1 MKIIQKILFFIAG
14 LLALLCG
21 FIIICAMKPDVTE
34 KIKDL
39 LYQEERQQE
48 ETGEPESEPES
59 STVLPVPDV
68 PKEGEESGNGE
79 ETEPE
84 STGTENEENSGDTVS
99 RQPDMPYEEEE
110 DDWVRDEAA
119 YAAPSTSNVVVPD
132 KVKGKNGYRQVHY
145 EIEQLDEEAAD
156 KLQSKLEIGDAGDG
170 IDFDTGFYP
179 YYAMLEDDGQHLYR
193 QIYANA
199 NNLFEKFAPVEAV
212 SAGQLKDVFAAVY
225 NDHPELFWLETSYL
239 CKYRGN
245 GECVEIDL
253 RFNSASKDLGSAKS
267 KFNEKANTILSGA
280 KGFSDDYEKEKY
292 VHDQLLEKT
301 AYDSNAEMNQSAYS
315 ALVNGKTVCAGY
327 ARAFQYLMQ
336 KLDIPCYYC
345 TGFAG
350 ESHAWNIIGLED
362 GYYNVDTTWDDTDK
376 GTYDYFNKT
385 DEDFELTHV
394 RQDLSV
400 NLPACNGT
408 QYRNRER
415 KESDKRTLADLGISE
430 EQVIKNLKDYYED
443 CYKQIVNNGTGSY
456 KFSNVIE
463 GKALY
468 DEIYKAYFETDGYID
483 GFMERALQKIDGIS
497 WECYLYAEELRDNR
511 YLLTLDVTIQ

>member
-1 MKIIQKILFFIAG
+1 MKMIRKILFFIAG

-21 FIIICAMKPDVTE
+21 FIVICAMKPEVTE

-48 ETGEPESEPES
+48 ETGESENEPES
-59 STVLPVPDV
+59 SSELPVPSV
-68 PKEGEESGNGE
+68 PKEDTDSSSDENAQ
-79 ETEPE
+79 PE
-84 STGTENEENSGDTVS
+84 NTGTENEESSGNSVS
-99 RQPDMPYEEEE
+99 QTQETFYEE
-110 DDWVRDEAA
+110 DDWGQDEAA
-119 YAAPSTSNVVVPD
+119 YVVPSVSNVIVPD
-132 KVKGKNGYRQVHY
+132 KVAGKNGYRQVRY
-145 EIEQLDEEAAD
+145 EIEQLGEEAAD

-170 IDFDTGFYP
+170 IDFDTDFYP
-179 YYAMLEDDGQHLYR
+179 YYAMLESDGQHLYR
-193 QIYANA
+193 QIYSNA

-239 CKYRGN
+239 CKYRSN

-253 RFNSASKDLGSAKS
+253 RFNAAAKDLSSAKS
-267 KFNEKANTILSGA
+267 KFNEKANAILSEA
-280 KGFSDDYEKEKY
+280 KGLSDNYEKEKY
-292 VHDQLLEKT
+292 VHNQLLEKT
-301 AYDSNAEMNQSAYS
+301 AYVSNAEMNQSAYS

-327 ARAFQYLMQ
+327 SRAFQYLMQ
-336 KLDIPCYYC
+336 QLEIPCYYC
-345 TGFAG
+345 TGYAG
-350 ESHAWNIIGLED
+350 ESHAWNIIELDD
-362 GYYNVDTTWDDTDK
+362 GYYNVDTTWDDTDN

-408 QYRNRER
+408 QYRNREL
-415 KESDKRTLADLGISE
+415 KESDKRTLADLGMSE
-430 EQVIKNLKDYYED
+430 DQVIKNLNDYHED

-456 KFSNVIE
+456 QFSNVIE

-468 DEIYKAYFETDGYID
+468 DEVYKDYFETEGYIE
-483 GFMERALQKIDGIS
+483 GYMERALQKVNGIY
-497 WECYLYAEELRDNR
+497 WEYKLYAEELQDDR
-511 YLLTLDVTIQ
+511 YLLTIDITIQ